1 MNYELGIKFNS
12 VAQQNVCH
20 QISSGG
26 KRTLLVRGGSGSGK
40 TYISMIAIAKR
51 ALKYA
56 NTEHYLLKT
65 DSKVLKAAFDR
76 SVIAWL
82 EDSGIPASR
91 SRKNNITYFYDQ
103 GDSELYFAN
112 GSTIYLRPIRS
123 PKPYSSR
130 GDAALLGLN
139 AETIYLDESTT
150 IGFDWYEFL
159 ETRARSSH
167 SCPPLIILTENP
179 DARAWTSLYFD
190 HSINPKTMEPLT
202 PQQLAASSVM
212 RIEAW
217 DNILQDKQYLEILKH
232 SGNALRFYYGQIDT
246 SPDWGQIYQ
255 YSTAPM
261 PMRMY
266 NIYALDPGYQARTA
280 IVQVGFGGDY
290 TVNIK
295 ELCYAQGYG
304 HDDFIKECQKVI
316 DRHSNYLKQIKAC
329 LKPGQEL
336 FLSAI
341 QVLPHLIVD
350 CARVDLINDIDKRF
364 NYEIINGQRLR
375 RPKIIVIPCRKG
387 ELKYYSIERV
397 KKLAQVI
404 DPTSKYYINEIN
416 KYRYN
421 VTATDD
427 EKVPDGEDDLL
438 DASLYAMRYILEDI
452 FESQPC
458 ALAFDLTRQQI
469 YEQIKHINI

>member
-1 MNYELGIKFNS
+1 MNYALKIRFNS

-20 QISSGG
+20 QIASGD

-40 TYISMIAIAKR
+40 TYICMIAIAKR
-51 ALKYA
+51 AMKYA
-56 NTEHYLLKT
+56 DTEHYLLKT
-65 DSKVLKAAFDR
+65 DLKVLKAAFDR

-82 EDSGIPASR
+82 EGCGIPASR
-91 SRKNNITYFYDQ
+91 SRKGNTTYFYDQ
-103 GDSELYFAN
+103 VNNELHFAN

-123 PKPYSSR
+123 PKPYGSR

-150 IGFDWYEFL
+150 IGFEWYEFL
-159 ETRARSSH
+159 ETRARSAH
-167 SCPPLIILTENP
+167 GCPPIIILTENP

-190 HSINPKTMEPLT
+190 QQVNPRTMEPLT
-202 PQQLAASSVM
+202 PQQIAAAMVM

-217 DNILQDKQYLEILKH
+217 ENVLQDRQYLEILKH

-246 SPDWGQIYQ
+246 SPDYGQIYQ
-255 YSTAPM
+255 YSVAPM

-266 NIYALDPGYQARTA
+266 NVYALDPGYQARTA
-280 IVQVGFGGDY
+280 IVQLGFGGDY
-290 TVNIK
+290 TVNVR
-295 ELCYAQGYG
+295 ELCYAQGYL
-304 HDDFIKECQKVI
+304 HDDFIVECQKII
-316 DRHSNYLKQIKAC
+316 DRHARYLRQIKEC
-329 LKPGQEL
+329 LRPGQDQ
-336 FLSAI
+336 FLSPI
-341 QVLPHLIVD
+341 QVIPHLIVD
-350 CARVDLINDIDKRF
+350 CARVDLIDDIDRYF
-364 NYEIINGQRLR
+364 NYKKVNGERVRNVQINVL
-375 RPKIIVIPCRKG
+375 PCRKG

-404 DPTSKYYINEIN
+404 DPLSRFYINEIN

-438 DASLYAMRYILEDI
+438 DAALYGMRYVLEDI
-452 FESQPC
+452 FESQPR
-458 ALAFDLTRQQI
+458 ALRFDPTRQQI
-469 YEQIKHINI
+469 YEQIKHLAA